1 VGLTLAA
8 AAAARLFV
16 DPVLAL
22 VFPTRCAACASP
34 MDHPR
39 SGPLCDGCWT
49 GLPRHRSPVCA
60 CGLPLVSPH
69 ARVCNR
75 CRRGLSPF
83 ARGASLGP
91 YDGALRVVIHELK
104 YRGRRRAAVQLAER
118 LGRDPRVQDVLSG
131 ADALVPVPLHPRR
144 RRERGFNQAELLAA
158 ELGRGAGVRVSPG
171 ALVRRADT
179 ASQAGLT
186 AARRR
191 ANVAG
196 AFAVRHRSRVAGRVI
211 VLVDDVYTTG
221 ATARACADALRA
233 AGAAEI
239 RLLTVARVD

>member
-1 VGLTLAA
+1 MGLSLAS
-8 AAAARLFV
+8 AARFVV

-22 VFPTRCAACASP
+22 VFPTSCAACGTG

-39 SGPLCDGCWT
+39 SGPLCDACWGT
-49 GLPRHRSPVCA
+49 VPRRGGGGVCV
-60 CGLPLVSPH
+60 CGVPLVSPH
-69 ARVCNR
+69 AATCGR

-83 ARGASLGP
+83 ERGASLGP

-104 YRGRRRAAVQLAER
+104 YRGRRRAAAQLAHR
-118 LGRDPRVQDVLSG
+118 LDGEAGVRTVLVG
-131 ADALVPVPLHPRR
+131 ADVLVPVPLHPRR
-144 RRERGFNQAELLAA
+144 HRERGFNQAELLAA
-158 ELGRGAGVRVSPG
+158 ELGRRAGVTVAAG
-171 ALVRRADT
+171 ALVRRTDT
-179 ASQAGLT
+179 ATQAGLT

-196 AFAVRHRSRVAGRVI
+196 AFAVRHRSRVAGRVV

-221 ATARACADALRA
+221 ATARACARALRA
-233 AGAAEI
+233 AGAAEV

>member
-1 VGLTLAA
+1 MGLTFQS
-8 AAAARLFV
+8 AARLFV

-22 VFPTRCAACASP
+22 VFPTSCAACREP

-39 SGPLCDGCWT
+39 SGPLCDGCWKA
-49 GLPRHRSPVCA
+49 LPRHPGGVCG
-60 CGLPLVSPH
+60 CGVPLLSPH
-69 ARVCNR
+69 ATTCGR

-104 YRGRRRAAVQLAER
+104 YRGRRRAAAQLARR
-118 LGRDPRVQDVLSG
+118 LDGEPRVRDVLGGS
-131 ADALVPVPLHPRR
+131 DVLVPVPLHPRR

-158 ELGRGAGVRVSPG
+158 ELGRRSALPVSAGS
-171 ALVRRADT
+171 LVRRTDT

-196 AFAVRHRSRVAGRVI
+196 AFAVRNRSRVAGRVI

-221 ATARACADALRA
+221 ATARACARALRA
-233 AGAAEI
+233 AGAAEV

>member
-1 VGLTLAA
+1 MGLTLAA
-8 AAAARLFV
+8 AARYVV

-22 VFPTRCAACASP
+22 VFPTSCAACRAP

-39 SGPLCDGCWT
+39 SGPLCDGCWGT
-49 GLPRHRSPVCA
+49 LPRHASGMCVC
-60 CGLPLVSPH
+60 GVPLVSAH
-69 ARVCNR
+69 AGACGR

-83 ARGASLGP
+83 ERGASLGP

-104 YRGRRRAAVQLAER
+104 YRGRRRAAAQLAHR
-118 LGRDPRVQDVLSG
+118 LDGEAGVREVLGG
-131 ADALVPVPLHPRR
+131 ADVLVPVPLHPRR

-158 ELGRGAGVRVSPG
+158 ELGRRAAVPV
-171 ALVRRADT
+171 AAEVLVRRADT

-196 AFAVRHRSRVAGRVI
+196 AFAVRHRSRVAGRIV

-221 ATARACADALRA
+221 ATARACARALRD
-233 AGAAEI
+233 AGAAEV